1 MKINNNKP
9 FEGVEVTLSTSKVGN
24 VKAGQANSKPLQ
36 KTPSEDVIEIS
47 KNSKKIAEL
56 ASAIK
61 NMPDIRAQKVEEL
74 KKVIESGNYTVDPR
88 KLAEKIISEL

>member
-9 FEGVEVTLSTSKVGN
+9 FDGVEVTLSTTKISNTKVNQAKIDN
-24 VKAGQANSKPLQ
+24 VKKNS
-36 KTPSEDVIEIS
+36 DDIIEIS
-47 KNSKKIAEL
+47 KDSKKIAEL
-56 ASAIK
+56 ANAIK
-61 NMPDIRAQKVEEL
+61 TMPEIRAQKVEEL